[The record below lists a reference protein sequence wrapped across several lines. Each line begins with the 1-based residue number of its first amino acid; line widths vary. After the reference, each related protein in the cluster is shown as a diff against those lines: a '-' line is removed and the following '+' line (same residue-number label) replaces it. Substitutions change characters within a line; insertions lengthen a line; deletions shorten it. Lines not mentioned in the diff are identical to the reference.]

1 MVIRLFFAFSLMP
14 LPDERPQKSAQ
25 IRPQRSASGVERERS
40 RIIADHR
47 GSSRIRYAYTVNYSK
62 GDNYYTADN
71 GDGWHVSL
79 KYEGNQIMSIDLDAP
94 PKDNSATSSPAPDSA
109 QSPN

>member
-25 IRPQRSASGVERERS
+25 IRPQRSASGVER
-40 RIIADHR
+40 DR

-71 GDGWHVSL
+71 GEGWHVSL

-94 PKDNSATSSPAPDSA
+94 PKDNSAASSPAPDSE